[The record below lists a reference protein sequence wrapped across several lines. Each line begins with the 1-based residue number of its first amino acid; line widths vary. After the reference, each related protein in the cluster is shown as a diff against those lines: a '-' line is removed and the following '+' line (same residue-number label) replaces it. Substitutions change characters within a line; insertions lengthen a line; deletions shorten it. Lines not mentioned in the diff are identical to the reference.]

1 MIVYIWKLW
10 KCDVPVWLKKQKYRQ
25 LNNLS
30 KPALFTFIIVICSV
44 LNEAGKLTSIFGFQQ
59 ARYDEREADCRPGR
73 QNWLNRSGQMLQGDR
88 QMGAGCGFFPAL
100 IA

>member
-1 MIVYIWKLW
+1 MFQSDSKNKNIDK
-10 KCDVPVWLKKQKYRQ
+10 

-59 ARYDEREADCRPGR
+59 ARYDEREADCWPGR
-73 QNWLNRSGQMLQGDR
+73 QNWLNRSGQMLQGD
-88 QMGAGCGFFPAL
+88 
-100 IA
+100 